1 MNSKFTEF
9 FAAARAQDAEL
20 EPEQEEKAL
29 PAERANRAAGG
40 DRPGVIKV
48 IGVGGAGANAV
59 NRMIDEGLGGV
70 DFIAM
75 NTDVQAL
82 AQCRAPVKLHIGEAS
97 SRGLGAGGDAGIGRA
112 AAEESRREVRK
123 LLELTDLV
131 FVTAGLGGGTGT
143 GAAPVVAQ
151 IAREMGILTVA
162 VVTRPFTFEG
172 PRRTRVAQAGL
183 DELIGSVD
191 TIIVIPNDRLLA
203 ADSGRLKLNE
213 AFRAADDVLRQGVQ
227 GVSDII
233 TVPGLINVDFADVRA
248 IMQDA
253 GPALL
258 GVGSA
263 SGGHRA
269 VEAAQ
274 NAISSPLLETSIHG
288 ATRVLV
294 NVTSGQDL
302 TLAEFTEAA
311 AQISEL
317 CDQREANIIYG
328 WVPDPKLEGEV
339 RVTVLATGFAGRP
352 GPDPS
357 HRRPTSYSAPVRPS
371 TEPSAAPAAPAPPEA
386 HTGPLDRDEAAEE
399 PAGEPR
405 ASSNGKPEPG
415 DRDYPTFLRNRLVNG
430 RQTWIRHGSS

>member
-1 MNSKFTEF
+1 VNSKFTEF
-9 FAAARAQDAEL
+9 FAAARTQDAESES
-20 EPEQEEKAL
+20 EPEE
-29 PAERANRAAGG
+29 
-40 DRPGVIKV
+40 RPGSATDDSRPSSIKV
-48 IGVGGAGANAV
+48 VGVGGAGANAV

-70 DFIAM
+70 EFIAI
-75 NTDVQAL
+75 NTDLQAL
-82 AQCRAPVKLHIGEAS
+82 NKCQAPIRLHVGGVVT
-97 SRGLGAGGDAGIGRA
+97 RGLGAGGDPEVGRA
-112 AAEESRREVRK
+112 AAEDSRKDIRK
-123 LLELTDLV
+123 LLDKTDLV

-151 IAREMGILTVA
+151 IAREMGVLTVG
-162 VVTRPFTFEG
+162 VVTRPFSFEG
-172 PRRTRVAQAGL
+172 PRRTRVAQSGL
-183 DELIGSVD
+183 EELVASVD
-191 TIIVIPNDRLLA
+191 TIIIIPNDRLLA
-203 ADSGRLKLNE
+203 ADSGRLRLDE

-258 GVGSA
+258 GVGA
-263 SGGHRA
+263 ATGGHRA

-317 CDQREANIIYG
+317 CDQREANIIFG

-339 RVTVLATGFAGRP
+339 RVTVLATGFTNRPPQEPLGRRAAT
-352 GPDPS
+352 
-357 HRRPTSYSAPVRPS
+357 HSAPSRQS
-371 TEPSAAPAAPAPPEA
+371 GEPSGPIQSERIAAPVPSADHA
-386 HTGPLDRDEAAEE
+386 DESDETE
-399 PAGEPR
+399 DEPR
-405 ASSNGKPEPG
+405 TSSNGQPEQG
-415 DRDYPTFLRNRLVNG
+415 ERNVPTFLHNRLANG